1 MPDGTVLKDAS
12 VAGIPLRAWFESLN
26 ARIRENIGRDARNL
40 QIGHSYL
47 MHGGS
52 ALKDL
57 ASLRRVLRDDILPLL
72 EEYCYENYAT
82 LATILGDQLV
92 DTNEQRICSELF
104 DEGQEANL
112 IQAILSPFPEIS
124 ASSEA
129 VSSQESEVT
138 DEDLDEEV
146 DSEESEK

>member
-1 MPDGTVLKDAS
+1 
-12 VAGIPLRAWFESLN
+12 
-26 ARIRENIGRDARNL
+26 
-40 QIGHSYL
+40 
-47 MHGGS
+47 
-52 ALKDL
+52 
-57 ASLRRVLRDDILPLL
+57 
-72 EEYCYENYAT
+72 
-82 LATILGDQLV
+82 V